1 MASSE
6 KEGENYLDTLLNTVA
21 PDWEEK
27 SESPLQSDQPDSI
40 APKSHQ
46 GESPE
51 DKTLEDAMAIL
62 NDLPDMDGALELS
75 ENPEGDMDELF
86 GLLSDL
92 GVDPDEPEP
101 EASGEEIS
109 EAMLPDLDS
118 VEGLSDDIET
128 EEVMADPVMM
138 EDLLADVGSEQEE
151 EQEEPQEEPQEEQG
165 ELQQE
170 QEEQEELQEE
180 QEEFQVQDDDI
191 PFSIDSFPEDE
202 SEEIQ
207 DFADIDTPGISEPSS
222 EPVEDAG
229 VEDPFIDLSADLFQD
244 FSEEPQP
251 EEEVSISEDSL
262 AVDDIFQDALAAVG
276 YSENEREEE
285 GAGDDVFAV
294 DDMGSVMDQEKEEG
308 VSSVPAAEPV
318 VRKEKKGP
326 GFFQRIFG
334 NVITDSTADEE
345 EKERQREAEL
355 KQKKEEKKAEKKQ
368 QAEVTKEEKAQAA
381 QEKKEH
387 KKQLKAEQAAKKAEE
402 KKRKKEERLAR
413 AAQEAEVV
421 GKINPVGATIVIILF
436 VTIGMIAILGTNML
450 GRRSNLGNAENYFAN
465 EDYIRAY
472 DAINSVKLKE
482 KDETLFRRIRI
493 CCQLQ
498 KEVRSFSN
506 YNTMG
511 MKVEALDSLL
521 KGMRLYEENVSE
533 AQELQIQPAYEKL
546 KSELLAGLSENFGM
560 GENEVSELLAIP
572 DQAQYTQRLQQIT
585 GA

>member
-21 PDWEEK
+21 PDWEET
-27 SESPLQSDQPDSI
+27 SESPAQADSTDSKSDQGDST
-40 APKSHQ
+40 A
-46 GESPE
+46 
-51 DKTLEDAMAIL
+51 DKTLEDAIAIL

-75 ENPEGDMDELF
+75 ENPEEDMDELF
-86 GLLSDL
+86 GLLADL
-92 GVDPDEPEP
+92 GVDPDEQEP
-101 EASGEEIS
+101 EASSDEVP
-109 EAMLPDLDS
+109 EAMLPDLDN
-118 VEGLSDDIET
+118 VEGFSDDMET
-128 EEVMADPVMM
+128 EEMMEDPVMT
-138 EDLLADVGSEQEE
+138 EDILADEGSEQEE
-151 EQEEPQEEPQEEQG
+151 SQEIS
-165 ELQQE
+165 
-170 QEEQEELQEE
+170 QEEQEEEPQAQE
-180 QEEFQVQDDDI
+180 DDI
-191 PFSIDSFPEDE
+191 PFSIDSFPEEE
-202 SEEIQ
+202 SKEIQ
-207 DFADIDTPGISEPSS
+207 DFDGVDIPDISEPSE
-222 EPVEDAG
+222 EPAEDVG
-229 VEDPFIDLSADLFQD
+229 VEESFIDMSADLFQD

-251 EEEVSISEDSL
+251 DEEVSISEDSL

-285 GAGDDVFAV
+285 GAGDDVFAM
-294 DDMGSVMDQEKEEG
+294 DDMGGLTDQEEEG

-318 VRKEKKGP
+318 VKKEKKGP
-326 GFFQRIFG
+326 GFFQKIFG

-413 AAQEAEVV
+413 AAQETEVV
-421 GKINPVGATIVIILF
+421 GKINPVGATIVVILF

-450 GRRSNLGNAENYFAN
+450 GRMSNLGNAENYFAN

-472 DAINSVKLKE
+472 DAINRVKLKE

-521 KGMRLYEENVSE
+521 KGMRLYEENASE

-546 KSELLAGLSENFGM
+546 KNELLAGLSENFAM
-560 GENEVSELLAIP
+560 GEKEVSELLAIP

>member
-21 PDWEEK
+21 PDWEET
-27 SESPLQSDQPDSI
+27 SESPAQADSTD
-40 APKSHQ
+40 SESNQ
-46 GESPE
+46 GDSSG
-51 DKTLEDAMAIL
+51 DKTLEDAIAIL

-75 ENPEGDMDELF
+75 ENPEEDMDELF
-86 GLLSDL
+86 GLLADL
-92 GVDPDEPEP
+92 GVDPDEQEP
-101 EASGEEIS
+101 EASGDEVP

-118 VEGLSDDIET
+118 IEGISDDMET
-128 EEVMADPVMM
+128 EEIMADPVMT
-138 EDLLADVGSEQEE
+138 EDILADEGSEQEE
-151 EQEEPQEEPQEEQG
+151 SQEVPQE
-165 ELQQE
+165 E
-170 QEEQEELQEE
+170 QEEQEEEP
-180 QEEFQVQDDDI
+180 QVQEDDI
-191 PFSIDSFPEDE
+191 PFSIDSFPEEE
-202 SEEIQ
+202 SEEMQ
-207 DFADIDTPGISEPSS
+207 DFAGVDIPDVSEPSEES
-222 EPVEDAG
+222 AEDVG
-229 VEDPFIDLSADLFQD
+229 VEESFIDMSADLFQD

-285 GAGDDVFAV
+285 GAGDDVFAM
-294 DDMGSVMDQEKEEG
+294 DDMGGLMDQEEEG

-318 VRKEKKGP
+318 VKKEKKKEKTGP
-326 GFFQRIFG
+326 GFFQKIFG

-368 QAEVTKEEKAQAA
+368 QAEVTKEEKAQIA

-413 AAQEAEVV
+413 AAQETEVV
-421 GKINPVGATIVIILF
+421 GKINPVGATIVVILF

-472 DAINSVKLKE
+472 DAINRVKLKE

-511 MKVEALDSLL
+511 MKLEALDSLL

-546 KSELLAGLSENFGM
+546 KNELLAGLSENFSM
-560 GENEVSELLAIP
+560 GEKEVSELLAIP

>member
-21 PDWEEK
+21 PDWEET
-27 SESPLQSDQPDSI
+27 SESPAQADSTDSKSNQGDSSGDQ
-40 APKSHQ
+40 
-46 GESPE
+46 
-51 DKTLEDAMAIL
+51 TLEDAIAIL

-75 ENPEGDMDELF
+75 ENPEEDMDELF
-86 GLLSDL
+86 GLLADL
-92 GVDPDEPEP
+92 GVDPDEQEP
-101 EASGEEIS
+101 EASGDEVP

-118 VEGLSDDIET
+118 IEGLSDDMET
-128 EEVMADPVMM
+128 EEIMADPVMT
-138 EDLLADVGSEQEE
+138 EDILAGEGSEQEE
-151 EQEEPQEEPQEEQG
+151 SQEVPQEEQV
-165 ELQQE
+165 E
-170 QEEQEELQEE
+170 QEDQEEEP
-180 QEEFQVQDDDI
+180 QVQEDDI
-191 PFSIDSFPEDE
+191 PFSIDSFPEEE
-202 SEEIQ
+202 SEEMQ
-207 DFADIDTPGISEPSS
+207 DFAGVDIPDVSEPSEES
-222 EPVEDAG
+222 AEDVG
-229 VEDPFIDLSADLFQD
+229 VEESFIDMSADLFQD

-285 GAGDDVFAV
+285 GAGDDVFAM
-294 DDMGSVMDQEKEEG
+294 DDMGGLMDQEEEG

-318 VRKEKKGP
+318 VKKEKKEKTGP
-326 GFFQRIFG
+326 GFFQKIFG

-368 QAEVTKEEKAQAA
+368 QAEVTKEEKAQIA

-413 AAQEAEVV
+413 AAQETEVV
-421 GKINPVGATIVIILF
+421 GKINPVGATIVVILF

-472 DAINSVKLKE
+472 DAINRVKLKE

-511 MKVEALDSLL
+511 MKLEALDSLL

>member
-1 MASSE
+1 MASAE

-21 PDWEEK
+21 PDWEET
-27 SESPLQSDQPDSI
+27 SGSPVQSSQADPAASNSGQGDS
-40 APKSHQ
+40 S
-46 GESPE
+46 GE
-51 DKTLEDAMAIL
+51 KTLEDAIAIL
-62 NDLPDMDGALELS
+62 NDLPDMDDALELS
-75 ENPEGDMDELF
+75 DNPEEDMDELF
-86 GLLSDL
+86 GLLADL
-92 GVDPDEPEP
+92 GVDPNEEEDSEEAVP
-101 EASGEEIS
+101 EAV
-109 EAMLPDLDS
+109 LPDLDS
-118 VEGLSDDIET
+118 VETLPDDT
-128 EEVMADPVMM
+128 ASEEMMADPVM
-138 EDLLADVGSEQEE
+138 ADDILPDEGSEQEE
-151 EQEEPQEEPQEEQG
+151 I
-165 ELQQE
+165 
-170 QEEQEELQEE
+170 QEEQEVPQEE
-180 QEEFQVQDDDI
+180 EEEEPQAQEEDI
-191 PFSIDSFPEDE
+191 PFSIDSFMEEESGETEDFDSAGIQDTPEP
-202 SEEIQ
+202 SEE
-207 DFADIDTPGISEPSS
+207 PEG
-222 EPVEDAG
+222 DAG
-229 VEDPFIDLSADLFQD
+229 AEDSFIDLSADLFQD
-244 FSEEPQP
+244 YSGEEPQP
-251 EEEVSISEDSL
+251 EEDVSVSEDSL

-276 YSENEREEE
+276 YSENEKEEE
-285 GAGDDVFAV
+285 GAGEDVFSM
-294 DDMGSVMDQEKEEG
+294 DDMGGLMDKEEG

-318 VRKEKKGP
+318 IRKKKKKEGP

-381 QEKKEH
+381 QEKKEQ

-413 AAQEAEVV
+413 AAQETEVV

-436 VTIGMIAILGTNML
+436 LTIGMIAVLGTNML

-482 KDETLFRRIRI
+482 KDEVLFRRIRI

-498 KEVRSFSN
+498 KEIRSFNN
-506 YNTMG
+506 YNTLG
-511 MKVEALDSLL
+511 MKLEALDSLL
-521 KGMRLYEENVSE
+521 KGMRFYEENISE

-546 KSELLAGLSENFGM
+546 RSQVLTGLSENFGM
-560 GENEVSELLAIP
+560 GEKEVSELLAIP

>member
-21 PDWEEK
+21 PDWEET
-27 SESPLQSDQPDSI
+27 SESPVQADSTDSKSDQGDST
-40 APKSHQ
+40 
-46 GESPE
+46 G
-51 DKTLEDAMAIL
+51 DKTLEDAIAIL

-75 ENPEGDMDELF
+75 ENPEEDMDELF
-86 GLLSDL
+86 GLLTDL
-92 GVDPDEPEP
+92 GVDPDEQEL
-101 EASGEEIS
+101 EASGDEVP

-118 VEGLSDDIET
+118 VEGLSDDMET
-128 EEVMADPVMM
+128 EEIMADPVMM
-138 EDLLADVGSEQEE
+138 EDILADEDSEQEE
-151 EQEEPQEEPQEEQG
+151 SQEIP
-165 ELQQE
+165 
-170 QEEQEELQEE
+170 QEEQEEEPQAQE
-180 QEEFQVQDDDI
+180 DDI
-191 PFSIDSFPEDE
+191 PFSIDSFPEEE

-207 DFADIDTPGISEPSS
+207 DFAGVDIPDVSEPSE
-222 EPVEDAG
+222 EPAEDVG
-229 VEDPFIDLSADLFQD
+229 VEESFIDMSADLFQD

-251 EEEVSISEDSL
+251 DEEVSISEDSL

-285 GAGDDVFAV
+285 GAADDVFAM
-294 DDMGSVMDQEKEEG
+294 DDMGGLSDQEEEG

-318 VRKEKKGP
+318 VKKEKKGP
-326 GFFQRIFG
+326 GFFQKIFG

-413 AAQEAEVV
+413 AAQEVEVV
-421 GKINPVGATIVIILF
+421 GKINPVGATIVVILF

-450 GRRSNLGNAENYFAN
+450 GRRSNLDNAENYFAN

-472 DAINSVKLKE
+472 DAINRVKLKE

-493 CCQLQ
+493 CSQLQ

-521 KGMRLYEENVSE
+521 KGMRLYEENASE

-546 KSELLAGLSENFGM
+546 KNELLAGLSENFAM
-560 GENEVSELLAIP
+560 GEKEVSELLAIP

>member
-1 MASSE
+1 MASAE

-21 PDWEEK
+21 PDWEET
-27 SESPLQSDQPDSI
+27 SGSPVQSSQADPAASNSGQGDS
-40 APKSHQ
+40 S
-46 GESPE
+46 GE
-51 DKTLEDAMAIL
+51 KTLEDAIAIL
-62 NDLPDMDGALELS
+62 NDLPDMDDALELS
-75 ENPEGDMDELF
+75 DNPEEDMDELF
-86 GLLSDL
+86 GLLADL
-92 GVDPDEPEP
+92 GVDPNEEEDSEEAVP
-101 EASGEEIS
+101 EAV
-109 EAMLPDLDS
+109 LPDLDS
-118 VEGLSDDIET
+118 VETLPDDT
-128 EEVMADPVMM
+128 ASEEMMADPVM
-138 EDLLADVGSEQEE
+138 ADDILPDGGSEQEE
-151 EQEEPQEEPQEEQG
+151 I
-165 ELQQE
+165 
-170 QEEQEELQEE
+170 QEEQEVPQEE
-180 QEEFQVQDDDI
+180 EEEEPQAQEEDI
-191 PFSIDSFPEDE
+191 PFSIDSFMEEESGETEDFD
-202 SEEIQ
+202 SAGIQ
-207 DFADIDTPGISEPSS
+207 DTSEPSE
-222 EPVEDAG
+222 EPEGDAG
-229 VEDPFIDLSADLFQD
+229 AEDSFIDLSADLFQD
-244 FSEEPQP
+244 YSGEEPQP
-251 EEEVSISEDSL
+251 EEDVSVSEDSL

-276 YSENEREEE
+276 YSENEKEEE
-285 GAGDDVFAV
+285 GAGEDVFSM
-294 DDMGSVMDQEKEEG
+294 DDMGGLMDKEEG

-318 VRKEKKGP
+318 IRKKKKKEGP

-381 QEKKEH
+381 QEKKEQ

-413 AAQEAEVV
+413 AAQETEVV

-436 VTIGMIAILGTNML
+436 LTIGMIAVLGTNML

-482 KDETLFRRIRI
+482 KDEVLFRRIRI

-498 KEVRSFSN
+498 KEIRSFNN
-506 YNTMG
+506 YNTLG
-511 MKVEALDSLL
+511 MKLEALDSLL
-521 KGMRLYEENVSE
+521 KGMRFYEENISE

-546 KSELLAGLSENFGM
+546 RSQVLTGLSENFGM
-560 GENEVSELLAIP
+560 GEKEVSELLAIP

>member
-21 PDWEEK
+21 PDWEET
-27 SESPLQSDQPDSI
+27 SESPVQADSTDSKSDQGDST
-40 APKSHQ
+40 
-46 GESPE
+46 G
-51 DKTLEDAMAIL
+51 DKTLEDAIAIL

-75 ENPEGDMDELF
+75 ENPEEDMDELF
-86 GLLSDL
+86 GLLTDL
-92 GVDPDEPEP
+92 GVDPDEQEP
-101 EASGEEIS
+101 EASGDEVP

-118 VEGLSDDIET
+118 VEGLSDDDMET
-128 EEVMADPVMM
+128 EEIMADPVMM
-138 EDLLADVGSEQEE
+138 EDILADEDSEQEE
-151 EQEEPQEEPQEEQG
+151 SQEIP
-165 ELQQE
+165 
-170 QEEQEELQEE
+170 QEEQEEEPQAQE
-180 QEEFQVQDDDI
+180 DDI
-191 PFSIDSFPEDE
+191 PFSIDSFPEEE

-207 DFADIDTPGISEPSS
+207 DFAGVDIPDVSEPSE
-222 EPVEDAG
+222 EPAEDVG
-229 VEDPFIDLSADLFQD
+229 VEESFIDMSADLFQD

-251 EEEVSISEDSL
+251 DEEVSISEDSL

-285 GAGDDVFAV
+285 GAADDVFAM
-294 DDMGSVMDQEKEEG
+294 DDMGGLSDQEEEG

-318 VRKEKKGP
+318 VKKEKKGP
-326 GFFQRIFG
+326 GFFQKIFG

-368 QAEVTKEEKAQAA
+368 QAEVTKEEKAKAA

-413 AAQEAEVV
+413 AAQEVEVV
-421 GKINPVGATIVIILF
+421 GKINPVGATIVVILF

-450 GRRSNLGNAENYFAN
+450 GRRSNLDNAENYFAN

-472 DAINSVKLKE
+472 DAINRVKLKE

-493 CCQLQ
+493 CSQLQ

-521 KGMRLYEENVSE
+521 KGMRLYEENASE

-546 KSELLAGLSENFGM
+546 KNELLAGLSENFAM
-560 GENEVSELLAIP
+560 GEKEVSELLAIP

>member
-345 EKERQREAEL
+345 
-355 KQKKEEKKAEKKQ
+355 
-368 QAEVTKEEKAQAA
+368 
-381 QEKKEH
+381 
-387 KKQLKAEQAAKKAEE
+387 KQLKAEQAAKKAEE

>member
-1 MASSE
+1 M
-6 KEGENYLDTLLNTVA
+6 
-21 PDWEEK
+21 
-27 SESPLQSDQPDSI
+27 
-40 APKSHQ
+40 
-46 GESPE
+46 
-51 DKTLEDAMAIL
+51 
-62 NDLPDMDGALELS
+62 
-75 ENPEGDMDELF
+75 
-86 GLLSDL
+86 
-92 GVDPDEPEP
+92 
-101 EASGEEIS
+101 
-109 EAMLPDLDS
+109 
-118 VEGLSDDIET
+118 
-128 EEVMADPVMM
+128 
-138 EDLLADVGSEQEE
+138 
-151 EQEEPQEEPQEEQG
+151 
-165 ELQQE
+165 
-170 QEEQEELQEE
+170 
-180 QEEFQVQDDDI
+180 
-191 PFSIDSFPEDE
+191 
-202 SEEIQ
+202 
-207 DFADIDTPGISEPSS
+207 
-222 EPVEDAG
+222 
-229 VEDPFIDLSADLFQD
+229 
-244 FSEEPQP
+244 
-251 EEEVSISEDSL
+251 
-262 AVDDIFQDALAAVG
+262 
-276 YSENEREEE
+276 
-285 GAGDDVFAV
+285 
-294 DDMGSVMDQEKEEG
+294 
-308 VSSVPAAEPV
+308 
-318 VRKEKKGP
+318 
-326 GFFQRIFG
+326 
-334 NVITDSTADEE
+334 
-345 EKERQREAEL
+345 
-355 KQKKEEKKAEKKQ
+355 
-368 QAEVTKEEKAQAA
+368 TKEEKAQAA

>member
-21 PDWEEK
+21 PDWEET
-27 SESPLQSDQPDSI
+27 SESPLQSDQPDST

-101 EASGEEIS
+101 EASGEEIT

-151 EQEEPQEEPQEEQG
+151 P
-165 ELQQE
+165 
-170 QEEQEELQEE
+170 QEEQEELQQEQEE

-207 DFADIDTPGISEPSS
+207 DFADVDIPGIPEPLS
-222 EPVEDAG
+222 EPVEEAG

-244 FSEEPQP
+244 FSEEAQP
-251 EEEVSISEDSL
+251 EEEVSVSEDSL

-276 YSENEREEE
+276 YSGNEREEE
-285 GAGDDVFAV
+285 GAGDDVFAM
-294 DDMGSVMDQEKEEG
+294 DDMGSLMDQEKEEG

-318 VRKEKKGP
+318 VRKEKTGP

-421 GKINPVGATIVIILF
+421 GKINPVGATIVVILF

-546 KSELLAGLSENFGM
+546 KNELLAGLSENFGM

>member
-1 MASSE
+1 M
-6 KEGENYLDTLLNTVA
+6 
-21 PDWEEK
+21 
-27 SESPLQSDQPDSI
+27 
-40 APKSHQ
+40 
-46 GESPE
+46 
-51 DKTLEDAMAIL
+51 
-62 NDLPDMDGALELS
+62 
-75 ENPEGDMDELF
+75 
-86 GLLSDL
+86 
-92 GVDPDEPEP
+92 
-101 EASGEEIS
+101 
-109 EAMLPDLDS
+109 
-118 VEGLSDDIET
+118 
-128 EEVMADPVMM
+128 
-138 EDLLADVGSEQEE
+138 
-151 EQEEPQEEPQEEQG
+151 
-165 ELQQE
+165 
-170 QEEQEELQEE
+170 
-180 QEEFQVQDDDI
+180 
-191 PFSIDSFPEDE
+191 
-202 SEEIQ
+202 
-207 DFADIDTPGISEPSS
+207 
-222 EPVEDAG
+222 
-229 VEDPFIDLSADLFQD
+229 
-244 FSEEPQP
+244 
-251 EEEVSISEDSL
+251 
-262 AVDDIFQDALAAVG
+262 
-276 YSENEREEE
+276 
-285 GAGDDVFAV
+285 

>member
-27 SESPLQSDQPDSI
+27 SESPLQSNQPDSI

-151 EQEEPQEEPQEEQG
+151 EQEEPQEEQG

-207 DFADIDTPGISEPSS
+207 DFADIDIPGISEPSS

-368 QAEVTKEEKAQAA
+368 QNRQRKRR
-381 QEKKEH
+381 
-387 KKQLKAEQAAKKAEE
+387 
-402 KKRKKEERLAR
+402 KKRNVKKKSAWQGLPRKQRWWAR
-413 AAQEAEVV
+413 STPWA
-421 GKINPVGATIVIILF
+421 PPL
-436 VTIGMIAILGTNML
+436 L
-450 GRRSNLGNAENYFAN
+450 
-465 EDYIRAY
+465 
-472 DAINSVKLKE
+472 
-482 KDETLFRRIRI
+482 
-493 CCQLQ
+493 
-498 KEVRSFSN
+498 SFC
-506 YNTMG
+506 
-511 MKVEALDSLL
+511 L
-521 KGMRLYEENVSE
+521 
-533 AQELQIQPAYEKL
+533 
-546 KSELLAGLSENFGM
+546 
-560 GENEVSELLAIP
+560 
-572 DQAQYTQRLQQIT
+572 
-585 GA
+585 

>member
-1 MASSE
+1 MGSSE
-6 KEGENYLDTLLNTVA
+6 KEGENYLDTLLNSVA
-21 PDWEEK
+21 PDWEET
-27 SESPLQSDQPDSI
+27 SESPMKSDQVDS
-40 APKSHQ
+40 AASRSSQ
-46 GESPE
+46 EDSSE
-51 DKTLEDAMAIL
+51 DKTLEDAIAIL

-75 ENPEGDMDELF
+75 ENPEEDMDELF
-86 GLLSDL
+86 GLLADL

-101 EASGEEIS
+101 EASGDEVP
-109 EAMLPDLDS
+109 EAVLPDLDS
-118 VEGLSDDIET
+118 VEGLSDDMET
-128 EEVMADPVMM
+128 EEIMTDPVMT
-138 EDLLADVGSEQEE
+138 EDILTEDISEQEE
-151 EQEEPQEEPQEEQG
+151 S
-165 ELQQE
+165 
-170 QEEQEELQEE
+170 QEEQEEEPQAQE
-180 QEEFQVQDDDI
+180 DDI
-191 PFSIDSFPEDE
+191 PFSIDSFPE
-202 SEEIQ
+202 EETEKTEDAQ
-207 DFADIDTPGISEPSS
+207 DFGGIDIPDIPEQPAEP
-222 EPVEDAG
+222 EEETG
-229 VEDPFIDLSADLFQD
+229 VEDSFIDLSADLFQD

-251 EEEVSISEDSL
+251 EEDVSVSEDSL

-276 YSENEREEE
+276 YSENEKEEE
-285 GAGDDVFAV
+285 GVGDDVFAM
-294 DDMGSVMDQEKEEG
+294 DDMGGLMDHEEEG

-368 QAEVTKEEKAQAA
+368 KAEVTKEEKAQAA

-413 AAQEAEVV
+413 AAQETEVV

-436 VTIGMIAILGTNML
+436 VTIGIIAILGTNML

-546 KSELLAGLSENFGM
+546 KNELLAGLSENFGM
-560 GENEVSELLAIP
+560 GEKEVSELLAIP
-572 DQAQYTQRLQQIT
+572 DQAQYTLRLQQIT

>member
-21 PDWEEK
+21 PDWEET
-27 SESPLQSDQPDSI
+27 SESPAQADSTDSKSDQEDST
-40 APKSHQ
+40 
-46 GESPE
+46 G
-51 DKTLEDAMAIL
+51 DKTLEDAIAIL

-75 ENPEGDMDELF
+75 ENPEEDMDELF
-86 GLLSDL
+86 GLLADL
-92 GVDPDEPEP
+92 GVDPDEQEP
-101 EASGEEIS
+101 EASGDEVQ

-118 VEGLSDDIET
+118 IEGISDDMET
-128 EEVMADPVMM
+128 EEMMADPVMT
-138 EDLLADVGSEQEE
+138 EDTLADEGSEQEE
-151 EQEEPQEEPQEEQG
+151 SQEVP
-165 ELQQE
+165 
-170 QEEQEELQEE
+170 QEEQEEEP
-180 QEEFQVQDDDI
+180 QVQEDDI
-191 PFSIDSFPEDE
+191 PFSIDSFPEEE
-202 SEEIQ
+202 SEEMQ
-207 DFADIDTPGISEPSS
+207 DFVGVDIPDVSEPSE
-222 EPVEDAG
+222 EPAEDVG
-229 VEDPFIDLSADLFQD
+229 VEESFIDMSADLFQD
-244 FSEEPQP
+244 FSEEPQSD
-251 EEEVSISEDSL
+251 EEVSISEDSL

-285 GAGDDVFAV
+285 GAGDDVFAM
-294 DDMGSVMDQEKEEG
+294 DDMGGLTDQEEEG

-318 VRKEKKGP
+318 VKKEKKGP
-326 GFFQRIFG
+326 GFFQKIFG

-413 AAQEAEVV
+413 AAQETEVV
-421 GKINPVGATIVIILF
+421 GKINPVGATIVVILF

-450 GRRSNLGNAENYFAN
+450 GRMSNLGNAENYFAN

-472 DAINSVKLKE
+472 DAINRVKLKE

-521 KGMRLYEENVSE
+521 KGMRLYEENASE

-546 KSELLAGLSENFGM
+546 KNELLAGLSENFAM
-560 GENEVSELLAIP
+560 GEKEVSELLAIP

>member
-27 SESPLQSDQPDSI
+27 SESPLQSNQPDSI

-151 EQEEPQEEPQEEQG
+151 EQEEPQEEQG

-207 DFADIDTPGISEPSS
+207 DFADIDIPGISEPSS

-368 QAEVTKEEKAQAA
+368 
-381 QEKKEH
+381 
-387 KKQLKAEQAAKKAEE
+387 LKAEQAAKKAEE

-436 VTIGMIAILGTNML
+436 MTIGMIAILGTNML

>member
-1 MASSE
+1 MASAE

-21 PDWEEK
+21 PDWEET
-27 SESPLQSDQPDSI
+27 SGSPVQSSQADPAASNSGQGDS
-40 APKSHQ
+40 S
-46 GESPE
+46 GE
-51 DKTLEDAMAIL
+51 KTLEDAIAIL
-62 NDLPDMDGALELS
+62 NDLPDMDDALELS
-75 ENPEGDMDELF
+75 DNPEEDMDELF
-86 GLLSDL
+86 GLLADL
-92 GVDPDEPEP
+92 GVDPNEEEDSEEAVP
-101 EASGEEIS
+101 EAV
-109 EAMLPDLDS
+109 LPDLDS
-118 VEGLSDDIET
+118 VETLPDDT
-128 EEVMADPVMM
+128 ASEEMMADPVM
-138 EDLLADVGSEQEE
+138 ADDILPDEGSEQEE
-151 EQEEPQEEPQEEQG
+151 I
-165 ELQQE
+165 
-170 QEEQEELQEE
+170 QEEQEVPQEE
-180 QEEFQVQDDDI
+180 EEEEPQAQEEDI
-191 PFSIDSFPEDE
+191 PFSIDSFMEEESGETEDFDSAGIQDTPEL
-202 SEEIQ
+202 SEE
-207 DFADIDTPGISEPSS
+207 PEG
-222 EPVEDAG
+222 DAG
-229 VEDPFIDLSADLFQD
+229 AEDSFIDLSADLFQD
-244 FSEEPQP
+244 YSGEEPQP
-251 EEEVSISEDSL
+251 EEDVSVSEDSL

-276 YSENEREEE
+276 YSENEKEEE
-285 GAGDDVFAV
+285 GAGEDVFSM
-294 DDMGSVMDQEKEEG
+294 DDMGGLMDKEEG

-318 VRKEKKGP
+318 IRKKKKKEGP

-381 QEKKEH
+381 QEKKEQ

-413 AAQEAEVV
+413 AAQETEVV

-436 VTIGMIAILGTNML
+436 LTIGMIAVLGTNML

-482 KDETLFRRIRI
+482 KDEVLFRRIRI

-498 KEVRSFSN
+498 KEIRSFNN
-506 YNTMG
+506 YNTLG
-511 MKVEALDSLL
+511 MKLEALDSLL
-521 KGMRLYEENVSE
+521 KGMRFYEENISE

-546 KSELLAGLSENFGM
+546 RSQVLTGLSENFGM
-560 GENEVSELLAIP
+560 GEKEVSELLAIP

>member
-27 SESPLQSDQPDSI
+27 SESPLQSNQPDSI

-151 EQEEPQEEPQEEQG
+151 EQEEPQEEQG

-207 DFADIDTPGISEPSS
+207 DFADIDIPGISEPSS

-368 QAEVTKEEKAQAA
+368 Q
-381 QEKKEH
+381 
-387 KKQLKAEQAAKKAEE
+387 KAEQAAKKAEE

-436 VTIGMIAILGTNML
+436 MTIGMIAILGTNML